1 MEEAGAGQDE
11 AAVQMSVKILQ
22 VEEKKRYCVEFN
34 RIDGDSL
41 IFY

>member
-1 MEEAGAGQDE
+1 
-11 AAVQMSVKILQ
+11 MSVKILQ

-41 IFY
+41 VFY